1 MCHPELI
8 HPKHASLKDDIL
20 HVSGALKKSRENNYF
35 GTFSLLTAPPTIDS
49 EKSNSEKSG

>member
-20 HVSGALKKSRENNYF
+20 HVSGALKKSRENN
-35 GTFSLLTAPPTIDS
+35 
-49 EKSNSEKSG
+49 

>member
-20 HVSGALKKSRENNYF
+20 HVSGALKK
-35 GTFSLLTAPPTIDS
+35 A
-49 EKSNSEKSG
+49 EKIINLALFPY